1 MLFRLNTVSLN
12 MKRGYNFK
20 TFVLNCDLA
29 LYTLLIDISFLL
41 HNVITDSKTANNIM
55 SAACWEFETAS

>member
-29 LYTLLIDISFLL
+29 MYTLLIDISFLL
-41 HNVITDSKTANNIM
+41 HNVITDSKTANIKYNV
-55 SAACWEFETAS
+55 SCLLGV